1 MLYAAWKEI
10 ARSHGGQLALTDLSC
25 GRQWTFRELEA
36 EAEKLPAPEP
46 VVFPSGI
53 RPEFIFDVLRAW
65 HHGRMVCPL
74 DAGQVAPPLQN
85 LPEGCAHL
93 KTTSG
98 SLGAPQIIA
107 FTAAQLQADAAN
119 IAAAMGLRR
128 DWPNLA
134 VISLAHSYGFSNLVL
149 PLLCHGV
156 PLILLPSRLPEA
168 IRDACAR
175 FPNLTLPAVPA
186 LWRIWHEA
194 GVISPAIRLAISAGA
209 PLSVALED
217 AVFQRSQI
225 KLRNFYGASE
235 CGGICYD
242 ASPAPR
248 RCDEDAGEPL
258 PNVKLERDHEGCL
271 IVCGAAVG
279 QTYWPDA
286 SPALS
291 KGRFQTSDRAEFQ
304 EARIFLKGR
313 RGEVIHL
320 AGQKVAPESIEQVI
334 LRHPEVRE
342 CVVFGVPDPGAV
354 RNEAI
359 VACIA
364 GQAGLQADALK
375 QFLLRSLPA
384 WQLPR
389 HWRFLPSLSDSER
402 GKISRAKWRER
413 FLAGQL

>member
-242 ASPAPR
+242 ASP
-248 RCDEDAGEPL
+248 
-258 PNVKLERDHEGCL
+258 
-271 IVCGAAVG
+271 
-279 QTYWPDA
+279 
-286 SPALS
+286 
-291 KGRFQTSDRAEFQ
+291 
-304 EARIFLKGR
+304 
-313 RGEVIHL
+313 
-320 AGQKVAPESIEQVI
+320 
-334 LRHPEVRE
+334 
-342 CVVFGVPDPGAV
+342 
-354 RNEAI
+354 
-359 VACIA
+359 
-364 GQAGLQADALK
+364 
-375 QFLLRSLPA
+375 
-384 WQLPR
+384 
-389 HWRFLPSLSDSER
+389 
-402 GKISRAKWRER
+402 
-413 FLAGQL
+413 